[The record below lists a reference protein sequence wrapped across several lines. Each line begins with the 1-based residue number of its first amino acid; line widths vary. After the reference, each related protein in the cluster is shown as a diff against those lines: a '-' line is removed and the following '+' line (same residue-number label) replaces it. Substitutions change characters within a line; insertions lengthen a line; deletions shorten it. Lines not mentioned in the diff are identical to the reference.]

1 MSITG
6 SEQWMYNSG
15 GFYDYPIEQSIRIPS
30 GTALKNDTVA
40 NTTRTYD
47 SAKIFTYSF
56 WTKLQGNA
64 VNIISLNDTP
74 ANGEFAIQYGT
85 DNKFI
90 VYSNGQFNGRT
101 SATFT
106 DFSAWYH
113 VCLVMDTT
121 QATAANRAR
130 LYINGTLY
138 SLTAQPSQNLNIK
151 AFTTA
156 TRGAIGARYQDN
168 GTINYQASGG
178 SVLLAEFIYSDGV
191 KHEPTVFGEDKD
203 GVWIPKDA
211 SSIAIGTN
219 GYHLDFSDQTINTS
233 ATSNTGFGKDIRN
246 NQPNPQWIAVGGLAV
261 HDGMDD
267 TPTKN
272 YCNLNPANNNN
283 TLSQNNLVAVTA
295 TNTNSAGTLAVSSG
309 KWYYEALIVTA
320 GGSHPFVGFALS
332 SASFVGSTSSFVN
345 GTSEWVGNGG
355 LSNGDVVG
363 LGIDLDN
370 NIFYT
375 RINGATTTFRSSLN
389 VTAGEYV
396 PAISG
401 VNSQIRVNFGQE
413 GTFAG
418 QITAG
423 GNTDANGY
431 GDFKYPVP
439 SGYLALNLTNRDYF

>member
-6 SEQWMYNSG
+6 SEQWMYNAG

-309 KWYYEALIVTA
+309 KWYYEALIVTE
-320 GGSHPFVGFALS
+320 GGDHPFVGFALS
-332 SASFVGSTSSFVN
+332 SASFVGT
-345 GTSEWVGNGG
+345 
-355 LSNGDVVG
+355 
-363 LGIDLDN
+363 
-370 NIFYT
+370 NIFYA

-423 GNTDANGY
+423 GNSDANGY